1 MTQDKKSFWQEAWG
15 FGCEI
20 VLADAGYDCNRW
32 FNIANELKVKFVAGI
47 NKRNMKNKNNVK
59 NVFRRNNIRFL
70 ETEEGKKL
78 YKHRTKIERLFSK
91 LKGEYN
97 LENVRLKGFKNYKT
111 TEIYTLSLH
120 DALPI
125 YKKPLK
131 IKGLIF
137 FTSPKMTSN

>member
-1 MTQDKKSFWQEAWG
+1 MNMTQDKKSFWQEAWG

-20 VLADAGYDCNRW
+20 VLADAGYDCSRW

-47 NKRNMKNKNNVK
+47 NKRNMKDKNNVK

-97 LENVRLKGFKNYKT
+97 LENVRLRGFKNYKRYIDWILIT
-111 TEIYTLSLH
+111 FLFEQLLRKVEG
-120 DALPI
+120 
-125 YKKPLK
+125 KK
-131 IKGLIF
+131 F
-137 FTSPKMTSN
+137 SFAYEWNQ